1 MDGRVIFTMRIR
13 ILGCSGG
20 IGAAL
25 RTTSLLVDGDTLID
39 AGTGIGDLTLEEMRQ
54 IRHVFF
60 THSHLDNTC
69 GLPLLVD
76 TIFDHLK
83 TPLTVYGRAETL
95 EAVRKNIFNWVM
107 WPDFGELPGK
117 HNPVLTYQPVPLG
130 DKVTLGDRSFHMIEV
145 DHTVPGVGYIIEHK
159 GKVFAF
165 TGDTYTND
173 TFWAA
178 ANTYP
183 KVDALM
189 VEAAF
194 ANSNRKLAD
203 MAKHYCPETLAADIK
218 KFKHHCPLYITHLKP
233 GSEDVIFQEILKA
246 MPDRQVR
253 RLTGGEVFEL

>member
-1 MDGRVIFTMRIR
+1 MGIR

-25 RTTSLLVDGDTLID
+25 RTTSLLVDNETLID
-39 AGTGIGDLTLEEMRQ
+39 AGTGIGDLTLDEMRQ

-60 THSHLDNTC
+60 THSHLDHTC

-95 EAVRKNIFNWVM
+95 EAVRKHIFNWIM
-107 WPDFGELPGK
+107 WPDFGELPEK
-117 HNPVLTYQPVPLG
+117 HNPVLIYKPLKLG
-130 DKVTLGDRSFHMIEV
+130 ERLALGDRNFHMIEV
-145 DHTVPGVGYIIEHK
+145 DHTVPGAGYVLERR

-178 ANTYP
+178 VNQYP
-183 KVDALM
+183 RVDALM
-189 VEAAF
+189 MEAAF

-203 MAKHYCPETLAADIK
+203 MAKHYCPETLAADLK
-218 KFKHHCPLYITHLKP
+218 KFKHDCPVYITHLKP
-233 GSEDVIFQEILKA
+233 GGEDQIFQEIQAAGLK
-246 MPDRQVR
+246 QKVVR
-253 RLTGGEVFEL
+253 LKGGEVFDL

>member
-1 MDGRVIFTMRIR
+1 MRIR

-20 IGAAL
+20 IGADL
-25 RTTSLLVDGDTLID
+25 RTTSLLLDNDTLID
-39 AGTGIGDLTLEEMRQ
+39 AGTGIGDLTLEEMRG

-60 THSHLDNTC
+60 THSHLDHTC

-95 EAVRKNIFNWVM
+95 EAVRSHIFNWVM
-107 WPDFGELPGK
+107 WPDFGELPAK
-117 HNPVLTYQPVPLG
+117 HNPVLTYKPLKLG
-130 DKVTLGDRSFHMIEV
+130 EKVELNGRTLHMIEV
-145 DHTVPGVGYIIEHK
+145 DHTVPGAGYILSHN

-173 TFWAA
+173 TFWNAVNA
-178 ANTYP
+178 YP

-203 MAKHYCPETLAADIK
+203 MAKHYCPETLAADLT
-218 KFKHHCPLYITHLKP
+218 KFKHDCPIYITHLKP
-233 GSEDVIFQEILKA
+233 GGEDVIFQEILAALPK
-246 MPDRQVR
+246 RKLH
-253 RLTGGEVFEL
+253 RLKGGEVFDL